1 MNTDVH
7 TLVSAVA
14 LSLVHSLWEVAL
26 LGLLAALN
34 FGAMGRAG
42 AAQRHTA
49 GMAWL
54 LAMAAAP
61 VVTFFLHCR
70 PGAPVDGLAALPV
83 LASAFHTPP
92 ADSPASLL
100 DWATALITLLWLA
113 GVAAMLVV
121 RIGGWQ
127 MVRGLD
133 GQSWERLPPLWQ
145 ARLEA
150 LRQALAISRSV
161 GVRLGRQVGTPFTAY
176 VLKPVIYLPLGLL
189 SQLPRDQVEA
199 LLAHELAHIRR
210 LDWLWNLA
218 QTAIEA
224 VLFFHP
230 AMWWLSGRIRQER
243 EHACDAMA
251 ASVCGG
257 PIALAE
263 ALAALQR
270 ARPSFAPGGLVLAAA
285 GGVLGR
291 RIRHLLSGGAQMR
304 NSRAMWALLLLCCV
318 CLIPGAAM
326 RGPLNL
332 LVNLHVDGTTR
343 GPLGPGDYR
352 EFAASYLFGKA
363 RYYRISVDAHGAVNE
378 VFREEGVDRPID
390 AGVRDWLRAMTAM
403 HEPARSTPSDMMV
416 NLLGSIK
423 ADPRVTAVTGT
434 PVAVVDG
441 SRHGTLHVS
450 SLPGVQLWAIG
461 RVFGSEAS
469 GVVTLAGPKGRAQV
483 SYEGEALV
491 DRWQL
496 SSMSVAPLPR

>member
-1 MNTDVH
+1 MNTEVH

-14 LSLVHSLWEVAL
+14 LSLIHSLWEVAL
-26 LGLLAALN
+26 IGLLAALS
-34 FGAMGRAG
+34 FGAMGRAS

-54 LAMAAAP
+54 LAMLAAP
-61 VVTFFLHCR
+61 LVTFSLHCR
-70 PGAPVDGLAALPV
+70 PGAALAGPAVLPV
-83 LASAFHTPP
+83 LAGAFQAPS

-100 DWATALITLLWLA
+100 DWATALVTLLWLA
-113 GVAAMLVV
+113 GVAAMLVS

-127 MVRGLD
+127 MVRSLD
-133 GQSWERLPPLWQ
+133 AQSWERLPPSWQ
-145 ARLEA
+145 ARVDA
-150 LRQALAISRSV
+150 LRQALAITRSV

-189 SQLPRDQVEA
+189 AQLPRDQVEA

-218 QTAIEA
+218 QNAIEA

-243 EHACDAMA
+243 ELACDAMA

-257 PIALAE
+257 PIPLAE

-270 ARPSFAPGGLVLAAA
+270 ARAPFAPRGFVLAAA
-285 GGVLGR
+285 GGALGT
-291 RIRHLLSGGAQMR
+291 RIRHLLSGSAQVR
-304 NSRAMWALLLLCCV
+304 NARAMGALLVLCCL

-332 LVNLHVDGTTR
+332 LVNLHVDGSTR

-363 RYYRISVDAHGAVNE
+363 RYYRISVDAHGAVKE
-378 VFREEGVDRPID
+378 VFREAGVEQPID
-390 AGVRDWLRAMTAM
+390 AGVRDWVRAMASM
-403 HEPARSTPSDMMV
+403 HEPGRSTPSDMMV
-416 NLLGSIK
+416 NLLASIQG
-423 ADPRVTAVTGT
+423 DPRVVAVTGA

-441 SRHGTLHVS
+441 SRRGTLHVS
-450 SLPGVQLWAIG
+450 SLPGMQLWAVG
-461 RVFGSEAS
+461 RVFGSEAR
-469 GVVTLAGPKGRAQV
+469 GVLTLIGPKGRAQV
-483 SYEGEALV
+483 AYEGEALA

-496 SSMSVAPLPR
+496 TSLTVAPLPR